1 MALADERI
9 CGLMEELAAAH
20 VRVRDLE
27 TEREGLDH
35 FRQKADARIAELE
48 RELTAAN
55 TALEVAGQELRRRP
69 HEPDPLYRRV
79 GLDRDCPDFVS
90 KAARRAYRV
99 TLHETSTLPS
109 TNASRT
115 RSWSPPSRFS
125 ILCSRDAGSA
135 HEVVPDRLGLAR
147 LGAVLPHA
155 VSGSRRAGHLR
166 ARLLRLKGAPITRRI
181 RAPER
186 WPVWSWVLRLGSY
199 CITTA
204 EAEHSR
210 SPVLARAAPSQVA
223 DIACSTSEDTENCSE
238 FM

>member
-1 MALADERI
+1 M
-9 CGLMEELAAAH
+9 
-20 VRVRDLE
+20 
-27 TEREGLDH
+27 
-35 FRQKADARIAELE
+35 K
-48 RELTAAN
+48 
-55 TALEVAGQELRRRP
+55 
-69 HEPDPLYRRV
+69 
-79 GLDRDCPDFVS
+79 
-90 KAARRAYRV
+90 
-99 TLHETSTLPS
+99 TSTLPS

-186 WPVWSWVLRLGSY
+186 WPVWRWVLRLGELLHQLRRKPSTPEVRSLPERHLPKWP
-199 CITTA
+199 ILRVLQVRTRRTA
-204 EAEHSR
+204 RNSCNENTVHRRTFRYAETDANALTLSERRSR
-210 SPVLARAAPSQVA
+210 
-223 DIACSTSEDTENCSE
+223 
-238 FM
+238 